1 MNIINGD
8 LLTINNEKYLVLENL
23 DYQNKK
29 YALVNQ
35 VSKTEEITQDYYIF
49 EIIGDSIIIVENDK
63 LKNLLIP
70 QFEELLKK
78 DINKIINE

>member
-8 LLTINNEKYLVLENL
+8 LLTINNEKYLVLEKL

-29 YALVNQ
+29 YAFVNH
-35 VSKTEEITQDYYIF
+35 VSKTEEINQDYYIF